1 MHAIATIAYPSRQ
14 CGIAQ
19 GFARG
24 NVFIN
29 PFGHLLPTRCLP
41 DFKWAHVPTE
51 APAYGEINVARVVS
65 NVFGVYGNV
74 MEHIAHTSP
83 QELGLWVF

>member
-1 MHAIATIAYPSRQ
+1 MHAITTIAYPSWQWR
-14 CGIAQ
+14 ITQ

-24 NVFIN
+24 NVFVN
-29 PFGHLLPTRCLP
+29 PLGHLLPTRCLP
-41 DFKWAHVPTE
+41 DFKRTHVPTK
-51 APAYGEINVARVVS
+51 APADGEINVARVVGD
-65 NVFGVYGNV
+65 VFGMYGNV